1 MAEVKTE
8 DGVARLKAGEV
19 DCSIGLRAAVGLH
32 VDVLR
37 VKEFRG
43 AVAGE
48 VLDQVDNLASTVV
61 ALTGVALGV
70 LVGEYRSDS
79 LHDGRRSEIFGCN

>member
-19 DCSIGLRAAVGLH
+19 DCSVGLRAAVGLH

-48 VLDQVDNLASTVV
+48 VFD
-61 ALTGVALGV
+61 
-70 LVGEYRSDS
+70 
-79 LHDGRRSEIFGCN
+79 